1 VAEAEYTTTTR
12 IPIAAVWDFVQEM
25 DNWGRFV
32 TGYQKH
38 EKQSDVD
45 STWTLKGDVGV
56 LSRTLT
62 FQVKILEWNGPSR
75 VSFTLDGVNEPMHG
89 EGTFTLETVAGAD
102 QLGDVAARLRL
113 ATRDTPDDVAARS
126 GLATRDTPDD
136 LAARSKLA
144 TRDDE
149 VASALPVVAPRKNL
163 LFRLFEAFWRRI
175 LRIAGGGA
183 PARAA
188 GATQAASAGDSM
200 TRLSFKLKLQPGGP
214 MAPMVDAMIRP
225 LLFPAAEDLANRILA
240 QLEGA
245 KATQS

>member
-12 IPIAAVWDFVQEM
+12 VPIDAVWDFVQDM

-32 TGYQKH
+32 TGYQRH

-56 LSRTLT
+56 LTRTLT

-89 EGTFTLETVAGAD
+89 EGTFTMTAVVGDGE
-102 QLGDVAARLRL
+102 LGEVAARLRL
-113 ATRDTPDDVAARS
+113 ATRDQPDEVAAR
-126 GLATRDTPDD
+126 LR
-136 LAARSKLA
+136 LA

-149 VASALPVVAPRKNL
+149 VASAAVVAPRRGV
-163 LFRLFEAFWRRI
+163 LFRLLEAFWRWV
-175 LRIAGGGA
+175 LRVAGGGA

-188 GATQAASAGDSM
+188 TATQAAAPGDTM
-200 TRLSFKLKLQPGGP
+200 TRLSFKLRLQPGGP

-225 LLFPAAEDLANRILA
+225 LLLPAAEDLANRILA
-240 QLEGA
+240 QLEGVE
-245 KATQS
+245 ATQS

>member
-89 EGTFTLETVAGAD
+89 EGTFSLETIAGAD
-102 QLGDVAARLRL
+102 QLG
-113 ATRDTPDDVAARS
+113 DVAARS

-136 LAARSKLA
+136 VAARSKLA

-149 VASALPVVAPRKNL
+149 VASALPVVVPRKNL

>member
-12 IPIAAVWDFVQEM
+12 VPIDAVWDFVQEM

-62 FQVKILEWNGPSR
+62 FQVKIVEWNGPGR
-75 VSFTLDGVNEPMHG
+75 VSFTLDGANEPMKG
-89 EGTFTLETVAGAD
+89 EGTFTLETMSG
-102 QLGDVAARLRL
+102 GGSAAI
-113 ATRDTPDDVAARS
+113 AA
-126 GLATRDTPDD
+126 
-136 LAARSKLA
+136 
-144 TRDDE
+144 
-149 VASALPVVAPRKNL
+149 ASAVLPAPVAPRKNL
-163 LFRLFEAFWRRI
+163 FFRLLEAFWRWV
-175 LRIAGGGA
+175 LRVAGGGA
-183 PARAA
+183 PARDAS
-188 GATQAASAGDSM
+188 ATQAAAPGDTM
-200 TRLSFKLKLQPGGP
+200 TRLSFKLRLQPGGP

-225 LLFPAAEDLANRILA
+225 LLLPAAEDLANRILA

-245 KATQS
+245 EATQS

>member
-1 VAEAEYTTTTR
+1 MAEAEYTTTTR
-12 IPIAAVWDFVQEM
+12 VPIAAVWDFVQEM

-56 LSRTLT
+56 LTRTLT
-62 FQVKILEWNGPSR
+62 FQVKITEWNGPSR

-89 EGTFTLETVAGAD
+89 EGTFTLTPISGEAGTA
-102 QLGDVAARLRL
+102 LAPAA
-113 ATRDTPDDVAARS
+113 TPVS
-126 GLATRDTPDD
+126 
-136 LAARSKLA
+136 
-144 TRDDE
+144 
-149 VASALPVVAPRKNL
+149 VAPSKNL
-163 LFRLFEAFWRRI
+163 LFRLLEAFWRRV
-175 LRIAGGGA
+175 LRLAGGGA

-188 GATQAASAGDSM
+188 TATQAAASGDTM
-200 TRLSFKLKLQPGGP
+200 TRLSFALRLQPGGP

-245 KATQS
+245 ETTQS

>member
-32 TGYQKH
+32 TGYQRH

-62 FQVKILEWNGPSR
+62 FQVKITEWNGPGR
-75 VSFTLDGVNEPMHG
+75 VSFTLDGVNEPMKG
-89 EGTFTLETVAGAD
+89 EGTFTLSSE
-102 QLGDVAARLRL
+102 LGDREPDDVAARLRL
-113 ATRDTPDDVAARS
+113 ATRDDGVTAA
-126 GLATRDTPDD
+126 A
-136 LAARSKLA
+136 
-144 TRDDE
+144 
-149 VASALPVVAPRKNL
+149 VVAPRRNV
-163 LFRLFEAFWRRI
+163 LFRLLEAFWRRV

-183 PARAA
+183 PARSAA
-188 GATQAASAGDSM
+188 ATEAAAPGDSM
-200 TRLSFKLKLQPGGP
+200 TRLSFKLRLQPGGP

-245 KATQS
+245 EATQS

>member
-1 VAEAEYTTTTR
+1 MAEAEYTTTTR
-12 IPIAAVWDFVQEM
+12 VPIDAVWDFVQEM

-89 EGTFTLETVAGAD
+89 EGTFTLSTETGRPDDLAARLPLATRDTPDG
-102 QLGDVAARLRL
+102 VAARLRL
-113 ATRDTPDDVAARS
+113 ATRDEGVAAV
-126 GLATRDTPDD
+126 
-136 LAARSKLA
+136 
-144 TRDDE
+144 E
-149 VASALPVVAPRKNL
+149 VLPRRRNF
-163 LFRLFEAFWRRI
+163 LFRLLEAFWRRV
-175 LRIAGGGA
+175 LRAAGGGA
-183 PARAA
+183 PARA
-188 GATQAASAGDSM
+188 GSATQAAAAGDTM
-200 TRLSFKLKLQPGGP
+200 TRLSFRLKLQPGGP

-225 LLFPAAEDLANRILA
+225 LLFPAAEDLANRILS

-245 KATQS
+245 EATQS